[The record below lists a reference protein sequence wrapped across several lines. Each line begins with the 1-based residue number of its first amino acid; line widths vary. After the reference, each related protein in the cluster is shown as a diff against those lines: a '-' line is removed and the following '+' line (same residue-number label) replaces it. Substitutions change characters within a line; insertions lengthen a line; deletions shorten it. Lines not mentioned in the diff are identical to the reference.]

1 MKLLIAEDEED
12 LNAVITKKLQA
23 EGYDVDSCFDG
34 EEALERLMLADYDA
48 AVLDILMPV
57 MDGLETVRRLRGS
70 GKSTPVI
77 FLTARDTIP
86 DKVEGLDAGANDYVV
101 KPFSLDELLARV
113 RAVMRTAAGN
123 SSDIYELDNLALDI
137 RSRIVS
143 RAGRRIE
150 LTGKEYGLLEYL
162 LVNKNQIL
170 SRERILNHVWGYDFE
185 GTANVVDVYMNYL
198 RRKIEAEDQKKLL
211 HTVRGLGYVMRVEKD
226 GGKDEKK

>member
-34 EEALERLMLADYDA
+34 EEALERLMLTDYDA

-198 RRKIEAEDQKKLL
+198 RRKIEAEDQKKLF

>member
-34 EEALERLMLADYDA
+34 EEALECLMLTDYDA

-198 RRKIEAEDQKKLL
+198 RRKIEAEDQKKLF

>member
-162 LVNKNQIL
+162 LANKNQIL

>member
-34 EEALERLMLADYDA
+34 EEALERLMLTDYDA

-211 HTVRGLGYVMRVEKD
+211 HAVRGLGYVMRVEKD

>member
-34 EEALERLMLADYDA
+34 EEALERLMLTDYDA